1 VIFSGWEAQLTMR
14 RSKPHSAF
22 TLIELLVVIGIIA
35 LLLSILLPALNK
47 ARQQALNVN
56 CASNLR
62 QINLACLN
70 YAADYKG
77 CLPARFREG
86 QDWTQP
92 FWSYL
97 AQDINAGGNPKFLW
111 GLLYER
117 KYIKTAEVF
126 YCPGGR
132 AHPNHNYDAFPK
144 PWLSDTSVNYR
155 TSYCLNPHVAWKQKG
170 NINSEFITAYPR
182 VAKFPKNKALGLD
195 CLVSAQ
201 KISHFSPGSE
211 RTPSWNMMFIDGH
224 VSLVKSKVCYDQMLS
239 RGALDDDKNEPQ
251 RGANW
256 RLMDDYRDILETTAD
271 SVDPRSRPLINRVPH

>member
-1 VIFSGWEAQLTMR
+1 MQSTQPR
-14 RSKPHSAF
+14 RSAF

-70 YAADYKG
+70 YAADNKG

-86 QDWTQP
+86 SDFLQP

-97 AQDINAGGNPKFLW
+97 CQDINAGGNPRFLT

-117 KYIKTAEVF
+117 KYIKTPEVF

-132 AHPNHNYDAFPK
+132 AHPNHNYDSFPK
-144 PWLSDTSVNYR
+144 PWLSDTNQNYR
-155 TSYCLNPHVAWKQKG
+155 TSYCLNPHYALATAG
-170 NINSEFITAYPR
+170 NVNSAKLTAYPR
-182 VAKFPKNKALGLD
+182 VAKFPKTKALALD
-195 CLVSAQ
+195 CLVDAT

-211 RTPSWNMMFIDGH
+211 RVPSWNMMFIDGH
-224 VSLVKSKVCYDQMLS
+224 VSLVKSKLCYDQMVL
-239 RGALDDDKNEPQ
+239 RGKLDDDKNEP
-251 RGANW
+251 RPLYNW
-256 RLMDDYRDILETTAD
+256 GLMDDYRDILETTAD
-271 SVDPRSRPLINRVPH
+271 GVDPKSRSLVNRVRH